1 MFDHVV
7 SEFTEHPGG
16 HELGPVRH
24 PERVVVVVVDERPHS
39 VLAVGVEG
47 RTPEDVAGIT
57 HVVGIGLV
65 ARRQRVDQVPEE
77 PHAPVSPG
85 QREDTRVE
93 AALLLGRN
101 LDPEGGKQL
110 VGHVAV
116 DQDGGDLP
124 AIGYHPIGM
133 GRLVDGRREG
143 HEAEPVGAR
152 VHPVYRLAP
161 PLGVQVLVHET
172 GSPSVSHSP
181 SEHRAAEAVAGEA
194 GRAQHLGSH
203 DDLGRPEH
211 RGPGVQLRLEQVH
224 DLVDRGHRNA
234 GQPRKLWCT
243 AAG

>member
-1 MFDHVV
+1 MVV
-7 SEFTEHPGG
+7 G
-16 HELGPVRH
+16 
-24 PERVVVVVVDERPHS
+24 ERPHS
-39 VLAVGVEG
+39 ELAVGVEG
-47 RTPEDVAGIT
+47 RTPQDVARIT

-65 ARRQRVDQVPEE
+65 ARRQGVDQVPEE

-85 QREDTRVE
+85 QRENTWVQ

-101 LDPEGGKQL
+101 LDPEGGEQL

-116 DQDGGDLP
+116 DQYGGDLP
-124 AIGYHPIGM
+124 TIGYHPIGV

-194 GRAQHLGSH
+194 GRSQHLGSH